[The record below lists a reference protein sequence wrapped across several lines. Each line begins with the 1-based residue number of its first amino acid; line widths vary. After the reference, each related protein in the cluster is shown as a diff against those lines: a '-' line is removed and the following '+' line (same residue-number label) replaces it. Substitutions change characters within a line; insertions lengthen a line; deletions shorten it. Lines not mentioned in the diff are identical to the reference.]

1 MKNLSLGLN
10 IVLIIAVAF
19 LYYLHFS
26 GKNKAGNGS
35 VTTSEKIKIVPVS
48 AGGIVY
54 VNSDSLIDQYH
65 LFKTKRKELES
76 SQEKIKNELKTQGEK
91 LQHDIEEYQQTASG
105 MTDQQRQTKEEGL
118 ALRQQQFVSRRD
130 EALARLDKEQEK
142 SQEELYDKIGMYL
155 KEFNKDKNY
164 QFILGYQKGGGILF
178 ANDSLNVTRQVID
191 GLNQSK

>member
-26 GKNKAGNGS
+26 GKNKTENGPDS
-35 VTTSEKIKIVPVS
+35 SPEKIKIVPVS

-54 VNSDSLIDQYH
+54 VNSDSLIDQYD

-76 SQEKIKNELKTQGEK
+76 SQDKIKNELKIQGEK
-91 LQHDIEEYQQTASG
+91 LQHDIEEYQQTAGG
-105 MTDQQRQTKEEGL
+105 MTDQQRKTKEEDL
-118 ALRQQQFVSRRD
+118 TLRQQQFVSRRD

-142 SQEELYDKIGMYL
+142 SQEELYDKIGKYL

-191 GLNQSK
+191 GLNHSK